1 MGRFFKF
8 FLNLSQNW
16 LRFKK
21 ILEKSCDFPQNFA
34 PNRADWYMNGSLFL
48 ENIGIYMPVYF
59 QSPWQHIPT
68 KTKLEN
74 PPGS

>member
-8 FLNLSQNW
+8 FPNLSPNW

-21 ILEKSCDFPQNFA
+21 ILEKSCDFAQNFA
-34 PNRADWYMNGSLFL
+34 PYRADWYMNGSLFL
-48 ENIGIYMPVYF
+48 ENIGIYMGLLSKSVAAHPY
-59 QSPWQHIPT
+59 QNQT
-68 KTKLEN
+68 LE

>member
-8 FLNLSQNW
+8 FLNLGQNW

-34 PNRADWYMNGSLFL
+34 PYRADWYMNGSLFL
-48 ENIGIYMPVYF
+48 ENIGIYMGLLSKSVAAHPY
-59 QSPWQHIPT
+59 QNQT
-68 KTKLEN
+68 
-74 PPGS
+74 

>member
-1 MGRFFKF
+1 MGRFFKIF
-8 FLNLSQNW
+8 QNLSQNW

-21 ILEKSCDFPQNFA
+21 ILEKSCDFAQNVA

-48 ENIGIYMPVYF
+48 ENIGIYMGLLSKSVAA
-59 QSPWQHIPT
+59 IPT

-74 PPGS
+74 LPGS